1 MLYIANISKTMQ
13 VILVEGRNNVT
24 FAAPWSPDG
33 QATPTLQNVMFM
45 LPKGRWVLGGVG
57 GAARRKVCACRGG
70 ALGAAFYEGVGSA

>member
-45 LPKGRWVLGGVG
+45 LPKGRWVLVGVG
-57 GAARRKVCACRGG
+57 GRLGTCECWGG
-70 ALGAAFYEGVGSA
+70 GGG